1 MFSAHYLKNFLSESI
16 HDSCA
21 EIDLGQDMTPIDFE
35 FTRSKVKVTWVS
47 FVINYGNSFDGTSK
61 NY

>member
-1 MFSAHYLKNFLSESI
+1 MVSAHYLENFLSESI

-21 EIDLGQDMTPIDFE
+21 EIGLGEDMTPIDIE
-35 FTRSKVKVTWVS
+35 FTRSKVNVTWVS
-47 FVINYGNSFDGTSK
+47 FVINYENSFDGTSK